1 MAAEHTKYKK
11 LRIRGHRVVLNRST
25 GGDLG
30 ITIILAIFGVFMF
43 LPMYYVIIQSFK
55 PLDELF
61 MFPPRFYV
69 ISPTLDN
76 YKDLF
81 TLMGDSW
88 VPFSRYIFN
97 TVFITVCGTAGNL
110 LLASMTAYAL
120 SKMHFPG
127 RDLMFKLV
135 VTSLMFHATVNQ
147 VTNFIIIS
155 ALGWLDTY
163 LAIIVPALAGT
174 MGLYLMKQFMET
186 NVPDTVLESA
196 RLDGASEFRIYW
208 TIAMPMVKP
217 AWLTLIIETFRG
229 LWASGSSIY
238 IHSEQLKTFN
248 YAIGQI
254 LAGGIVRSGAGAAST
269 VIMMAVPIAIFVI
282 NQSKIIETMGSSG
295 MKD

>member
-1 MAAEHTKYKK
+1 MAEKVKYQK
-11 LRIRGHRVVLNRST
+11 LRVRGHRIVLNRSV
-25 GGDLG
+25 GGDTG
-30 ITIILAIFGVFMF
+30 ITIVLFIMGIFMF
-43 LPMYYVIIQSFK
+43 LPMYYVIIQAFK

-69 ISPTLDN
+69 TSPTLEN
-76 YKDLF
+76 FKDLF
-81 TLMGDSW
+81 ALMSDSW

-97 TVFITVCGTAGNL
+97 TVFLTLTGTAGNL

-120 SKMHFPG
+120 SKMRFPG
-127 RDLMFKLV
+127 RNFMFKLI

-155 ALGWLDTY
+155 AFNWLDTY
-163 LAIIVPALAGT
+163 LAIIVPALAST

-196 RLDGASEFRIYW
+196 RLDGASEFRIYL

-217 AWLTLIIETFRG
+217 AWLTLIVETFRG
-229 LWASGSSIY
+229 LWGMGASIY
-238 IHSEQLKTFN
+238 IFSEQLKTFN

-269 VIMMAVPIAIFVI
+269 VIMMAVPITIFVI